1 MVKAETGQK
10 MREKGLHVE
19 KECSFEREVSVG
31 NLDQKSRLQIK
42 KEQERWKGSASRSSF
57 HPNEP
62 QTTSDLQHP
71 MFKNSLC
78 DAVKKCCRR
87 KSNGAGKYKLQAA
100 ERA

>member
-1 MVKAETGQK
+1 MKMETGQK

-19 KECSFEREVSVG
+19 KECSFEQEVSVG

-42 KEQERWKGSASRSSF
+42 KEQAGWKGSASRSAF

-71 MFKNSLC
+71 MFKNALC
-78 DAVKKCCRR
+78 DAVKKCCRKAKAQFLR
-87 KSNGAGKYKLQAA
+87 YRS
-100 ERA
+100 